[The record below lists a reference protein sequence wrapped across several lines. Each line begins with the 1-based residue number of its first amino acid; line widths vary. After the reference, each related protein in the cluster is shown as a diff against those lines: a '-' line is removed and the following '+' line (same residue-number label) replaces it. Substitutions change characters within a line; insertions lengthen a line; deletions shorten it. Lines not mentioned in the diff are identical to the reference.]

1 MARHDTQHHTP
12 DRPLH
17 DPPAINRRLQ
27 PNLRIFILR
36 HMLILIRQQHSLINC
51 NRQSPVP
58 ASNHDC
64 TQDQLAKLMPRAA
77 EAIFLIRQ
85 ADADADTA
93 VPGHDLEDDVE
104 DAEHGRVGLELRAL
118 DHHDQED
125 GKREPPGVVRQ
136 LRAELLPHEVG
147 FGLLE
152 WPPLHLVA

>member
-1 MARHDTQHHTP
+1 MQ
-12 DRPLH
+12 
-17 DPPAINRRLQ
+17 
-27 PNLRIFILR
+27 ILA
-36 HMLILIRQQHSLINC
+36 RQQHRLINC

-125 GKREPPGVVRQ
+125 GKHDPPGVVRQ
-136 LRAELLPHEVG
+136 LRAELLAHEVG

-152 WPPLHLVA
+152 WLPLHPVA